1 MDDVVKIKKE
11 LYLLYKDI
19 KNTINKNKNEIN
31 INKDNSKNDE
41 SIDTYNSL
49 ELISI
54 IKKYLVQLI
63 NQQSSIINHENNNNN
78 DIVKHYNQLENHI
91 KKLERDN
98 KYYLQNLFYL
108 NIQKNSLD
116 MRLSAY
122 IGLEEAYEELRTK
135 VKFEEGKF
143 LDNDRKDNEI
153 IIIRNENSVLKK
165 EIIKLEK
172 KNKNSEKKKKEYE
185 QKILTL
191 QENIENLNKT
201 IFILERE
208 IKDNIRNKDIN
219 NCYTNIRKN
228 SHQKRINQSECS
240 FAIQNIY
247 NLNSSNGKKRIID
260 FFSPKKK
267 LMLENYKNKNDNTI
281 NSLNLNAFSGTIYK
295 MINDKKNRK
304 IMIPLK
310 KIKAIKQSRDH
321 SISVVRRRETD
332 RTILSMNKL
341 SIERKD
347 KTLEKNITKNRT
359 LHLNM
364 KNMKNNQSSLSS
376 KHSNNNKIFIQ
387 KVNYKI

>member
-1 MDDVVKIKKE
+1 
-11 LYLLYKDI
+11 
-19 KNTINKNKNEIN
+19 
-31 INKDNSKNDE
+31 
-41 SIDTYNSL
+41 
-49 ELISI
+49 
-54 IKKYLVQLI
+54 
-63 NQQSSIINHENNNNN
+63 
-78 DIVKHYNQLENHI
+78 
-91 KKLERDN
+91 
-98 KYYLQNLFYL
+98 LQNLFYL

-310 KIKAIKQSRDH
+310 KIKAIKQSRNH

>member
-19 KNTINKNKNEIN
+19 KNKINKNKNENN

-247 NLNSSNGKKRIID
+247 NLNSSNSKKRIID

-310 KIKAIKQSRDH
+310 KIKAIKQSRNH

>member
-19 KNTINKNKNEIN
+19 KNTINKNKNENN

-54 IKKYLVQLI
+54 IKKYLAQLI

-310 KIKAIKQSRDH
+310 KIKAIKQSRNH

-364 KNMKNNQSSLSS
+364 KNMKNNQSLSS

-387 KVNYKI
+387 KVNYKV